1 MFELYEGSEVIVDY
15 HGTEQQDIIDYFDEE
30 SNFEGYATLDFI
42 DYSNGKF
49 YIKELENKAISLNN
63 LIAINSLTND
73 YQYYMGV

>member
-15 HGTEQQDIIDYFDEE
+15 YRTEQQDIIDYFDEE
-30 SNFEGYATLDFI
+30 SNLEGYATLDYI
-42 DYSNGKF
+42 DYSKGEF